1 MKVNDPIRAESRGK
15 IVYFRAAKCHETR
28 FASTTSLLRDISRG
42 GLRMD
47 PSGREMVRIRD
58 VGATFMPTIRSFNTS
73 HHICI
78 CLSFL
83 LWGVIIYFPIN
94 EHITSLSR
102 VWSLIS
108 WQLWLHIFFF
118 FFDKFDEKIYLHL
131 ETVFRVMMWWCKI
144 IIYYERITIILNFG
158 KF

>member
-47 PSGREMVRIRD
+47 PREMVRIRD

-73 HHICI
+73 ISASVY
-78 CLSFL
+78 LSFFE
-83 LWGVIIYFPIN
+83 V
-94 EHITSLSR
+94 
-102 VWSLIS
+102 
-108 WQLWLHIFFF
+108 
-118 FFDKFDEKIYLHL
+118 
-131 ETVFRVMMWWCKI
+131 
-144 IIYYERITIILNFG
+144 
-158 KF
+158 